1 MSRASGARSS
11 RFAGDISLRARARDS
26 AEPETPVHSS
36 LTICPGALDVR
47 LGADDRAHRVCQ
59 KARDG
64 LEMGSP
70 PSGRIGT
77 RPGAMSRD
85 VTGMLLA
92 WGEGDRAVESR
103 LIAVVYQDLRR
114 VARRRLRAER
124 ADHSLS
130 PTALVHEVYL
140 RLVDLRRVRWQNR
153 AQFFAIAAR
162 LARQILVDHAR
173 ARAAAK
179 RGGPGGRVPLAD
191 DIGATAP
198 REVDLLD
205 LDAALRTLTT
215 LAPRLGE
222 LVVFRF
228 FGGMSIEEAAEALGV
243 SSATAKRDWL
253 RARAWLFRELRGVV
267 NGRDAVRPRRPVN
280 AS

>member
-1 MSRASGARSS
+1 
-11 RFAGDISLRARARDS
+11 
-26 AEPETPVHSS
+26 
-36 LTICPGALDVR
+36 
-47 LGADDRAHRVCQ
+47 
-59 KARDG
+59 
-64 LEMGSP
+64 MGSP
-70 PSGRIGT
+70 PGGRIGT
-77 RPGAMSRD
+77 RPCAMSRD

-179 RGGPGGRVPLAD
+179 RGGPGGRVPLED
-191 DIGATAP
+191 DVGATAP

-253 RARAWLFRELRGVV
+253 RARAWLLRELRGLVK
-267 NGRDAVRPRRPVN
+267 GRDAIRPRRPAT

>member
-1 MSRASGARSS
+1 MSR
-11 RFAGDISLRARARDS
+11 D
-26 AEPETPVHSS
+26 H
-36 LTICPGALDVR
+36 
-47 LGADDRAHRVCQ
+47 
-59 KARDG
+59 
-64 LEMGSP
+64 
-70 PSGRIGT
+70 
-77 RPGAMSRD
+77 RD

-114 VARRRLRAER
+114 LARRRLRAER

-162 LARQILVDHAR
+162 LTRQILVDHAR
-173 ARAAAK
+173 THAAAK
-179 RGGPGGRVPLAD
+179 RGGPGGRLPLTD
-191 DIGATAP
+191 DIGATTP

-205 LDAALRTLTT
+205 LDAALRTLT
-215 LAPRLGE
+215 AISPRLGE
-222 LVVFRF
+222 LVVLRF
-228 FGGMSIEEAAEALGV
+228 FGGMSIEETAEALGV

-253 RARAWLFRELRGVV
+253 RARAWLFRELRG
-267 NGRDAVRPRRPVN
+267 GSR
-280 AS
+280 